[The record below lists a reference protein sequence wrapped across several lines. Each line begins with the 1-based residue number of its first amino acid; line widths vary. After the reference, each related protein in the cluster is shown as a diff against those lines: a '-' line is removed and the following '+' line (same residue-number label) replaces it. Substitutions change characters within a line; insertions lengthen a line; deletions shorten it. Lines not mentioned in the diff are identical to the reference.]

1 MMANLDDILTE
12 IDIQKVR
19 LDVLRKTL
27 DNATIREALQIE
39 FLYESNRIEGN
50 TLTLRET
57 QLVVNEGMTIGG
69 KTMREH
75 LEAINHKEAILFIE
89 DIVSRKIDFTESVLK
104 QIHALVLYGIDRDN
118 AGQYRSVP
126 VMIAG
131 SQHLPPQPYL
141 LQNLMDDYFIFYS
154 TQKNNLHIVALAAQM
169 HERLV
174 TIHPFIDGNGR
185 TSRLVMNLFLLQQ
198 GFPLAI
204 IGGDYD
210 SRMAYYDALETA
222 QTQEGKVAFVLFIAN
237 KVLDGLNRYMAIL
250 GST

>member
-1 MMANLDDILTE
+1 
-12 IDIQKVR
+12 
-19 LDVLRKTL
+19 
-27 DNATIREALQIE
+27 
-39 FLYESNRIEGN
+39 
-50 TLTLRET
+50 
-57 QLVVNEGMTIGG
+57 
-69 KTMREH
+69 
-75 LEAINHKEAILFIE
+75 
-89 DIVSRKIDFTESVLK
+89 
-104 QIHALVLYGIDRDN
+104 
-118 AGQYRSVP
+118 

-141 LQNLMDDYFIFYS
+141 LQNLMDDYFIFYK